1 MHKIFPET
9 LVYLEIISNF
19 ALAIEKNGS
28 LAQLN
33 RASDYGSE
41 GYRFESYASHF
52 FKFVSSNLQNGS
64 LAQLNRASD
73 YGSEGYRFESY
84 ASHSSNLRVLIY
96 NGSLAQLNRASDY
109 GSEGYRFESYASH
122 FFKLRILIY
131 NGSLAQLNR
140 ASDYGSEGYR
150 FESYASHIS
159 GDYLMVFAFFMPAY
173 FSFLDGASET
183 DIDQY
188 PVLCVVLS
196 HKMDD
201 KAVLVSL

>member
-41 GYRFESYASHF
+41 GYRFESYASH
-52 FKFVSSNLQNGS
+52 
-64 LAQLNRASD
+64 
-73 YGSEGYRFESY
+73 
-84 ASHSSNLRVLIY
+84 
-96 NGSLAQLNRASDY
+96 
-109 GSEGYRFESYASH
+109 
-122 FFKLRILIY
+122 
-131 NGSLAQLNR
+131 
-140 ASDYGSEGYR
+140 
-150 FESYASHIS
+150 IS
-159 GDYLMVFAFFMPAY
+159 GDYLMVFAFLMPAY
-173 FSFLDGASET
+173 FSFLDGVSET

-188 PVLCVVLS
+188 PVLCVFLS